1 MSNYRGQ
8 SFGLQG
14 SAFSTRDV
22 YKRDKDREEGVR
34 RKKITMD
41 PEKRAGLA
49 IQFIFVHEKMN
60 MNLGKIRVYQ
70 KLVKA
75 IAREQKRAQTQV

>member
-8 SFGLQG
+8 I
-14 SAFSTRDV
+14 AFSTRDV
-22 YKRDKDREEGVR
+22 YKDKGRVDGVR

-41 PEKRAGLA
+41 PEKRAGSP
-49 IQFIFVHEKMN
+49 FICAHEKIME
-60 MNLGKIRVYQ
+60 MVNLGKIRVYQ

-75 IAREQKRAQTQV
+75 IAREQERAQTQV